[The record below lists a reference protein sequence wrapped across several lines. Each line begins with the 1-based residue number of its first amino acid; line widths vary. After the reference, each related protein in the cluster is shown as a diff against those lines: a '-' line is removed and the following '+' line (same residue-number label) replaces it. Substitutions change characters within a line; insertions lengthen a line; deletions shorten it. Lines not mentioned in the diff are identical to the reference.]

1 MRKYIYADESGNFDF
16 SLRPDA
22 SRMFVLTT
30 ALIEDHS
37 IETDLLELRRD
48 LAWGGLDL
56 GFKGFHA
63 TNDTRYVRRRVF
75 DVLSGHDF
83 IVDATILEKRKAD
96 PEIRPT
102 DSRFYQYAWF
112 YHMRGVAPMTASGS
126 DELMVAA
133 SSIGTGRRRRE
144 FFNAVKD
151 VMEQTSR
158 ATINVPVMWPA
169 ESTPCLQVADYCS
182 WAIFRKWEYADVS
195 WYNSIRDKIRTEFDL
210 FRMEKRH
217 FY

>member
-1 MRKYIYADESGNFDF
+1 
-16 SLRPDA
+16 
-22 SRMFVLTT
+22 
-30 ALIEDHS
+30 
-37 IETDLLELRRD
+37 
-48 LAWGGLDL
+48 
-56 GFKGFHA
+56 
-63 TNDTRYVRRRVF
+63 
-75 DVLSGHDF
+75 
-83 IVDATILEKRKAD
+83 
-96 PEIRPT
+96 
-102 DSRFYQYAWF
+102 
-112 YHMRGVAPMTASGS
+112 MTASGS